1 MGRDILPLWKSQESR
16 DSYTYIKQNKLSTK
30 DYEKRPKKPLY
41 NNKGANP
48 SGDYKINKYVPKIG
62 APQYIRRILTNLKGE
77 QTTM

>member
-1 MGRDILPLWKSQESR
+1 MKGWEKTFCPYGNLKKAEIAILISNKINFQPRTVKRDQKSH
-16 DSYTYIKQNKLSTK
+16 
-30 DYEKRPKKPLY
+30 Y

-77 QTTM
+77 